1 MNQMAID
8 FITLGAMFLL
18 GLGADVIGRRT
29 AVPRV
34 TLLVLCG
41 LAFGPAGLAWIPA
54 QDSRVF
60 DMVGSVALVM
70 VGFLLG
76 GKLRLRSLRQHGR
89 RVMQLSLGV
98 VVMTVLCVA
107 LVLGLLGYPWP
118 VVLVLAGIA
127 TSTDPIATIDVLERE
142 PVSAELADTLRAVV
156 AIDDAWGL
164 VAFSLLAGFAVGLN
178 GGGDTLVYLG
188 RGLLEI
194 FGAIGLGIVLGVPM
208 GTLSGRI
215 KPGEPTLVEALG
227 IIFLA
232 GGLAM
237 LIGVSYLLTS
247 MVLGMVVSTVGR
259 HHRYAFHEI
268 EHVEWPLM
276 VLFFIMAGASLQV
289 NSILVVGGLGLGY
302 VLLRIVGRW
311 LGGIVGLWGLDSG
324 IVARGWVGLS
334 LLPQAGI
341 AMGTALLAG
350 QYLPEY
356 RQIIITVAVS
366 ASIVFELIGPP
377 ITALAL
383 RRLSGRSG

>member
-1 MNQMAID
+1 MDQMAID
-8 FITLGAMFLL
+8 FITLGSMFLL
-18 GLGADVIGRRT
+18 GLGADVLGRRT
-29 AVPRV
+29 VVPRV

-41 LAFGPAGLAWIPA
+41 VAFGPSGLAWIPA

-76 GKLRLRSLRQHGR
+76 GKLRLRNLQQHGR
-89 RVMQLSLGV
+89 RVMQLSLSV
-98 VVMTVLCVA
+98 VVMTVLSVA
-107 LVLGLLGYPWP
+107 LVLGLMGYPWP

-127 TSTDPIATIDVLERE
+127 TSTDPIATIDVIDQE
-142 PVSAELADTLRAVV
+142 PGPEELAETLRAVV

-164 VAFSLLAGFAVGLN
+164 VAFSLLAGIAVGIN
-178 GGGDTLVYLG
+178 GGDQPLMHMGKALW
-188 RGLLEI
+188 EI
-194 FGAIGLGIVLGVPM
+194 GGAIALGVVLGLPM
-208 GTLSGRI
+208 GKLSGRI

-227 IIFLA
+227 MIFLA
-232 GGLAM
+232 GGIAM

-247 MVLGMVVSTVGR
+247 MVLGVVVSTVGR

-289 NSILVVGGLGLGY
+289 DHIMAVGTLGVAYVV
-302 VLLRIVGRW
+302 LRIAGRW
-311 LGGIVGLWGLDSG
+311 LGGVVGLWGLDGDLVS
-324 IVARGWVGLS
+324 RGWVGLS

-356 RQIIITVAVS
+356 RQTIITVAVS
-366 ASIVFELIGPP
+366 GSIVFELIGPP
-377 ITALAL
+377 LTAMAL
-383 RRLSGRSG
+383 RRAARSPG